1 MNTHAA
7 GTFDITINPQP
18 PYDTV
23 SGAILSRVSISKVF
37 HGDLQAVSTLEMLS
51 AITTVSNSAGYVAIE
66 HVTGTL
72 LGRAGGFVLQHS
84 GTMTR
89 GKPELRVSVVPDSG
103 TGELARIRGSMVIEI
118 IDGKHIYEFD
128 FDFADPPVS

>member
-7 GTFDITINPQP
+7 GTFDITINPQL
-18 PYDTV
+18 PYDTA

-37 HGDLQAVSTLEMLS
+37 HGDLRGVSTLEMLS
-51 AITTVSNSAGYVAIE
+51 AITTVSDSAGYVAIE

-89 GKPELRVSVVPDSG
+89 GKPELRVSVVPDTG
-103 TGELARIRGSMVIEI
+103 TGELTGIRGSMVIEI
-118 IDGKHIYEFD
+118 IDDKHVYEFD
-128 FDFADPPVS
+128 FTVAPVS